1 MYYHSTRNN
10 NDRYTASQAILK
22 GLADDGGLFV
32 PNEIPN
38 VSNELDEMAKL
49 SYAKL
54 CHKVVCKFFEEFAAD
69 KQFEQDVI
77 RAYQKFDTS
86 DAVQLKKINDVCYM
100 ELFHGPTCA
109 FKDFALSVLPYEI
122 MAAKRNLGINKDFAI
137 LTATSGDTG
146 KAALEAFRGQDGFK
160 IAVVYPKCGVSKI
173 QELQM
178 NSTSESNTFVCG
190 LEGNFDEC
198 QTLVKEMFADKYDG
212 VEISSANSINIGRL
226 VPQIAYY
233 FFTYLQLVKDGQISM
248 GQKINFCVPTGNFGD
263 ILAGYIAKQMGL
275 PVAKL
280 ICASN
285 KNNILTDF
293 FATGIYDKRR
303 EFYLTKS
310 PSMDILISSNFE
322 RLLWL
327 ATRDDK
333 YVSKRMQDLKDKGFF
348 EAKDLLPKLDDF
360 IGGFADEEETSKEIA
375 RVFNQH
381 DYLIDTHTAVAS
393 SVAYKS
399 KVDGY
404 TVVLSTA
411 SPYKFCT
418 SVLESLGKTA
428 DETNEFK
435 VLDDLQE
442 VTHTTAPPSL
452 SALKTAKRFHNNS
465 GSVKEVKKMIKTF
478 LEHKNA

>member
-10 NDRYTASQAILK
+10 NGHYTASQAILK

-32 PNEIPN
+32 PSEIPSVAN
-38 VSNELDEMAKL
+38 QLEEMAKL
-49 SYAKL
+49 PYAKL
-54 CHKVVCKFFEEFAAD
+54 CHKVVCKFFEEFADD
-69 KQFEQDVI
+69 KEFEADVI
-77 RAYQKFDTS
+77 RAYQKFETP
-86 DAVQLKKINDVCYM
+86 DAVQLKKVGGVYYM
-100 ELFHGPTCA
+100 ELYHGPTCA

-122 MAAKRNLGINKDFAI
+122 RAAKRNLGINKDYAI

-146 KAALEAFRGQDGFK
+146 KAALEAFRGQEGFK
-160 IAVVYPKCGVSKI
+160 IAVVYPKDGVSKI

-190 LEGNFDEC
+190 LDGNFDEC

-212 VEISSANSINIGRL
+212 IEISSANSINIGRL

-233 FFTYLQLVKDGQISM
+233 FFTYLRLAKDGQIKM

-293 FATGIYDKRR
+293 FATGVYDKRR

-327 ATRDDK
+327 VTKDDK
-333 YVSKRMQDLKDKGFF
+333 FVAKCMQDLKQQGYF
-348 EAKDLLPKLDDF
+348 EAKDLLSKLDDF
-360 IGGFADEEETSKEIA
+360 IGSFADEEETSEEIA
-375 RVFNQH
+375 RVFDTH
-381 DYLIDTHTAVAS
+381 GYLIDTHTAVAS
-393 SVAYKS
+393 SVAYRTKT
-399 KVDGY
+399 DGY

-418 SVLESLGKTA
+418 SVLESLGKPA
-428 DETNEFK
+428 DKTNEFK
-435 VLDDLQE
+435 VLDDLQS
-442 VTHTTAPPSL
+442 VSGTVAPKSL
-452 SALKTAKRFHNNS
+452 SALKTAKRHHDNS
-465 GSVKEVKKMIKTF
+465 GSIKEVKTMIKTF

>member
-1 MYYHSTRNN
+1 MYYHSTRNKN
-10 NDRYTASQAILK
+10 GRYTASQAVLK

-32 PNEIPN
+32 PSEIPN
-38 VSNELDEMAKL
+38 VANELEEMAKL
-49 SYAKL
+49 PYAKL
-54 CHKVVCKFFEEFAAD
+54 CHKVICKFFEEFACDKEFEAD
-69 KQFEQDVI
+69 VM
-77 RAYQKFDTS
+77 RAYQKFDTP
-86 DAVQLKKINDVCYM
+86 DAVQLKKTDEACYM
-100 ELFHGPTCA
+100 ELYHGPTCA

-122 MAAKRNLGINKDFAI
+122 RAAKRNLGITKDYAI

-160 IAVVYPKCGVSKI
+160 IAVVYPKNGVSKI

-190 LEGNFDEC
+190 LSGNFDEC
-198 QTLVKEMFADKYDG
+198 QTLVKEMFADKYKDI
-212 VEISSANSINIGRL
+212 EISSANSINIGRL

-285 KNNILTDF
+285 KNKILTDF
-293 FATGIYDKRR
+293 FATGVYDKRR
-303 EFYLTKS
+303 EFYTTMS

-327 ATRDDK
+327 ITKDDK
-333 YVSKRMQDLKDKGFF
+333 FVAKCMQDLKEQGYFA
-348 EAKDLLPKLDDF
+348 AKELLPKLDDF
-360 IGGFADEEETSKEIA
+360 VAGFADEAETSKEIA
-375 RVFNQH
+375 RVFNKEH
-381 DYLIDTHTAVAS
+381 YLIDTHTAVAS
-393 SVAYKS
+393 SVAHRTAI
-399 KVDGY
+399 DGY

-418 SVLESLGKTA
+418 SVVESLGKTA
-428 DETNEFK
+428 DKTNEFK

-442 VTHTTAPPSL
+442 ISGTVAPKSL
-452 SALKTAKRFHNNS
+452 AALKTTKRHHNNS
-465 GSVKEVKKMIKTF
+465 GSVKEVKTMIKNF